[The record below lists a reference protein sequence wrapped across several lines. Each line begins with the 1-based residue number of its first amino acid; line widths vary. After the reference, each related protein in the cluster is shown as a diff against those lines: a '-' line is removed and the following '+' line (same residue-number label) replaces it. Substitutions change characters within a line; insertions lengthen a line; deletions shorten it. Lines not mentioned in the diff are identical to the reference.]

1 MFLITQ
7 VVLVHLFPN
16 PIFAVVSKKLEEWK
30 QIVEV
35 IEYQSETVFLVCSR
49 LVFFN
54 VSYKT
59 FWAHKC
65 LSFFV
70 FNWFHNLDLKFL
82 IDILFLWVRPRVYV
96 NASTLEW
103 SAEDQWMRD
112 QFPKVNPAFH
122 LLGGTFFWRSSRH
135 YLAAI
140 QLNTTPLI
148 TWKHEYSWLAA
159 NLQSVSLN

>member
-35 IEYQSETVFLVCSR
+35 IEYQSETVFLSAVDLYFLMSPIR
-49 LVFFN
+49 R
-54 VSYKT
+54 SER
-59 FWAHKC
+59 KC